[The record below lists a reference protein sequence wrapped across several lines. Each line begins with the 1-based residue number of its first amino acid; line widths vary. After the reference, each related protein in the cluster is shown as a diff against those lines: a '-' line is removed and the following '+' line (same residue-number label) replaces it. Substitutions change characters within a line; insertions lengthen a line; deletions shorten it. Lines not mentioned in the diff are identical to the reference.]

1 MFLIDDRI
9 NGKEIA
15 LSRKV
20 GMKFGFEYYLIHVS
34 SPEYECWEL
43 ICIMESHINLTSGI
57 LTFLALERCLNTKA
71 GV

>member
-1 MFLIDDRI
+1 MFLIGDCV

-20 GMKFGFEYYLIHVS
+20 GMKFGFEYYLVHVS

-43 ICIMESHINLTSGI
+43 ICIMESYQSNYSGI
-57 LTFLALERCLNTKA
+57 LLSLR
-71 GV
+71 

>member
-1 MFLIDDRI
+1 MFLIGDHV

-43 ICIMESHINLTSGI
+43 ICIMELHINLII
-57 LTFLALERCLNTKA
+57 LESYFPYVRK
-71 GV
+71 VSKY